1 MKITISMVCVCTLT
15 IVGVAVAKDKNKDSE
30 HGVHHTVSQNTHM
43 ATSAIPCTPAV
54 GLRFSCSNKS
64 THETLYVADA
74 KCIIGAGKKPK
85 VQILSVFNDGVAP
98 ETSEVAVISCPDIA
112 VPTFCT
118 AQVSSQKNARCVVTS
133 PAGGL
138 NSELR

>member
-1 MKITISMVCVCTLT
+1 MKITISFVLVLALSVAGT
-15 IVGVAVAKDKNKDSE
+15 AVAKDKDSGDSSRNNISKNK
-30 HGVHHTVSQNTHM
+30 HM
-43 ATSAIPCTPAV
+43 ATSAIPCTPEV

-64 THETLYVADA
+64 ADETLQVVDA
-74 KCIIGAGKKPK
+74 KCIIGAGENPE
-85 VQILSVFNDGVAP
+85 VQVLTAFNDGVAP
-98 ETSEVAVISCPDIA
+98 ETSEVAVVSCPDVA

-118 AQVSSQKNARCVVTS
+118 AQVSSRKNARCVVTS

>member
-1 MKITISMVCVCTLT
+1 MKVTTGLVFVLTLT
-15 IVGVAVAKDKNKDSE
+15 VTGIAIAKDKDKENE
-30 HGVHHTVSQNTHM
+30 HGVSQNKHM
-43 ATSAIPCTPAV
+43 ATSAIPCTPSV

-64 THETLYVADA
+64 THETLHVVDA
-74 KCIIGAGKKPK
+74 KCIIGAGKSPK
-85 VQILSVFNDGVAP
+85 VQTLTVFDGGIAP
-98 ETSEVAVISCPDIA
+98 ETSEVAVISCPDVA